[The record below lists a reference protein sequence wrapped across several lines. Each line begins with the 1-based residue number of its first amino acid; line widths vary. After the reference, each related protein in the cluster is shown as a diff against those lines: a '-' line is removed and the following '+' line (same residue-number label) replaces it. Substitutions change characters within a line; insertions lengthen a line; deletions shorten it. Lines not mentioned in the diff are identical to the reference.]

1 MLLPLLSSIYSLQH
15 QIVDLMAEKH
25 GLICV
30 LHPLFCIEQSDEE
43 HPTLKNLSLV

>member
-15 QIVDLMAEKH
+15 QTIDLRAETH

-30 LHPLFCIEQSDEE
+30 LHLLFCIEQNDE
-43 HPTLKNLSLV
+43 HPTLKKLSLV